1 MDSERSR
8 MSILTGWQQ
17 FRISSTYFQPSLIAL
32 TPSSDFLAISVKKGE
47 NFLGA
52 ALKGECH
59 FKGEHVINSVYLVY
73 VSVLLYVSY
82 GIMFG

>member
-1 MDSERSR
+1 
-8 MSILTGWQQ
+8 MSILIGWQQ
-17 FRISSTYFQPSLIAL
+17 FRISSTYFQPSLTAS
-32 TPSSDFLAISVKKGE
+32 TPSSDPLASPVKKGD

-52 ALKGECH
+52 ALTGECH
-59 FKGEHVINSVYLVY
+59 FEGEHVINSVYLVY